1 MPPAEAAAPGG
12 MTLLERVQRALAP
25 DYEVLRKVG
34 EGGMGVVFAAQHPG
48 LKRIVAI
55 KVLLPELATAVAVE
69 RFRFEGQLL
78 ARLEHPSIVHV
89 YDAGEKQGLLYYV
102 MQFVEGETLAERL
115 ERGPLLPAEASSL
128 THDLLAALGE
138 AHAQNVVHRDV
149 KPANIFLKGK
159 RALLGDFG
167 IARWREES
175 DAGLTT
181 PGQRLGTVRYM
192 SPEQRGG
199 EGSTLRSDVY
209 AAGLV
214 LWEACT
220 GERWSAYQ
228 PERADW
234 TRVPAPLVPAI
245 RKALALDPAERWA
258 DATEF
263 AGAVQLPRARRR
275 TPWIVAGL
283 VAAAAA
289 AYFLWPHPQPT
300 GGIVLEIAPFVV
312 RGANARAALGD
323 SISGYLAKALSGNP
337 DFRVIQARGKN
348 RTPGAVRLTG
358 SVTDS
363 AGNNRLDLLAS
374 GSGPDISTHDE
385 SASPVD
391 WQALVDRL
399 ADTLVQRIWRGELE
413 EADKWLP
420 MAALPHASGLS
431 RWHAAERLYAQ
442 GRWEDADSAYRSTV
456 RADPTCLLCSYRLL
470 DIARWLSGPADT
482 SGLARIVA
490 HVDSFPPHY
499 RALITAQRVGWPAR
513 YDSLKAAAKAWP
525 EFFLASFLLGDE
537 LFHRGPLYGHLR
549 QEAVE
554 PMTHAV
560 SLRPDFAPG
569 YEHLAWLLLSEGGK
583 AETRRALDSV
593 PPEKAQAGLS
603 TVIRVMLNIGY
614 EWRFGSPGN
623 AEALTRDALER
634 SEVTRD
640 PRTPA
645 GGRMMMT
652 LDAPNGAV
660 GLGRALEALGNSEA
674 ERNGLLAQAHGFA
687 ALGRLDSLRTIG
699 TRLGLKLS
707 NRTLPFYV
715 LELEAALTL
724 ADPDRLVRSD
734 SALRQA
740 LERYAAPGAEAPA
753 LHRRAV
759 WMLAL
764 LAAREGDDLAGARFR
779 PLLEQDTAAG
789 TLRGLVDLRDALTR
803 RDTPRAGRA
812 FAALRTP
819 DLTRIDSD
827 PFEDAMLRLMQA
839 ELFSARD
846 SLERALETLRWHEH
860 LQLVDF
866 PVGDPQPGEVAW
878 ALGTLVRWRR
888 ARLLDE
894 AGQSGAELCATYGA
908 VARLWRNGSLRYAA
922 RADSA
927 QRKWVALGCV
937 EPT

>member
-1 MPPAEAAAPGG
+1 

-25 DYEVLRKVG
+25 DYEVLREVAG
-34 EGGMGVVFAAQHPG
+34 GGMGLVFTARHLR
-48 LKRIVAI
+48 LKRVVAI
-55 KVLLPELATAVAVE
+55 KILRPDHATAVATE
-69 RFRFEGQLL
+69 RFLDEGQLL
-78 ARLEHPSIVHV
+78 ARLSHPGIVPI
-89 YDAGEKQGLLYYV
+89 YDAGEADGLLYYV
-102 MQFVEGETLAERL
+102 MEFVEGETLAERL
-115 ERGPLLPAEASSL
+115 KRGPLLPAEASSL
-128 THDLLAALGE
+128 AHDLLAALGA
-138 AHAQNVVHRDV
+138 AHAQGVVHRDV
-149 KPANIFLKGK
+149 KPANIFLRDG

-175 DAGLTT
+175 DPGLTT
-181 PGQRLGTVRYM
+181 PGQRIGTPRYM
-192 SPEQRGG
+192 SPEQRDG
-199 EGSTLRSDVY
+199 ELSTLRTDVY

-220 GERWSAYQ
+220 GERWPAYQ
-228 PERADW
+228 PPERADW
-234 TRVPAPLVPAI
+234 SRIPAPLVPAI

-258 DATEF
+258 DAREF
-263 AGAVQLPRARRR
+263 AGAVKRPRRRRR

-283 VAAAAA
+283 VAAATA
-289 AYFLWPHPQPT
+289 AYFLWPHPQPR

-323 SISGYLAKALSGNP
+323 SISGYLAEALTGNP

-358 SVTDS
+358 TVTDS
-363 AGNNRLDLLAS
+363 AGNNRLELLAS

-442 GRWEDADSAYRSTV
+442 GRWEDADSAYRSAL
-456 RADPTCLLCSYRLL
+456 RADSTCLLCSYRLL

-482 SGLARIVA
+482 SRLARIVA

-537 LFHRGPLYGHLR
+537 LFHRGPLYGRLR

-560 SLRPDFAPG
+560 KLRPDFAPG
-569 YEHLAWLLLSEGGK
+569 NEHLAWLLLSEGGK

-614 EWRFGSPGN
+614 EWRFGFPGN
-623 AEALTRDALER
+623 AEAITRDALGR
-634 SEVTRD
+634 SGVTRD

-652 LDAPNGAV
+652 LDAPTGAV

-707 NRTLPFYV
+707 NRTLPLYV
-715 LELEAALTL
+715 LELEAALIL

-734 SALRQA
+734 SALRKA
-740 LERYAAPGAEAPA
+740 LGRYASPGAEAPA
-753 LHRRAV
+753 LHRRAA

-779 PLLEQDTAAG
+779 PLLEHDTAAV
-789 TLRGLVDLRDALTR
+789 TLRGLVELRDALTR
-803 RDTPRAGRA
+803 RDTARAGRA
-812 FAALRTP
+812 LAALRSP

-846 SLERALETLRWHEH
+846 SLELARGTLRWHEH

-888 ARLLDE
+888 ARLLDRLLDE
-894 AGQSGAELCATYGA
+894 AGQSGAEVCATYGA
-908 VARLWRNGSLRYAA
+908 VARLWRDGESRYAA

-927 QRKWVALGCV
+927 RQRWVALRCKA
-937 EPT
+937 PA